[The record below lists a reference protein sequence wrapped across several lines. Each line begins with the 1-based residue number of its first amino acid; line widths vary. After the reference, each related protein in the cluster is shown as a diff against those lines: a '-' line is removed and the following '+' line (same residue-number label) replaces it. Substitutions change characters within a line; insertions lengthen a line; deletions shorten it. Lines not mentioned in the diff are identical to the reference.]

1 MTNIQNCDIIRFI
14 IIFSECELMNK
25 YKNLAFNTLVFA
37 IGSFGSKIL
46 VLLLTRLYTNNISP
60 SDSSTK
66 DLLETMMLFLQPI
79 FTFALQ
85 EYLIRFGLD
94 KKYDKKEVF
103 TTSTVLTLAGMGLM
117 AVAVPLLSTIAFLDF
132 IRGYTVLLIVF
143 VFVSSMRMLCMQFVR
158 ARGLVK
164 LFSLDGILATL
175 TLFIFN
181 IIFVGGLHWGVKGF
195 LLAVILSDFLSSVFL
210 FITAKLRRYLDIHYY
225 NQKLA
230 SAMMRFALPLVP
242 TIVMWVITSLS
253 DRLFIRYMDSDRVL
267 LGESAAGIYSYAT
280 KVPNLISMV
289 STIFFQA
296 WNMSAI
302 MENDSRDRSR
312 FYEKVYS
319 AYESILIIASAFLIA
334 GVQIITPIF
343 ISTKKFSEYGDV
355 YLYTPVLIVAVMF
368 MCLDQFLSS
377 IYTAT
382 KHTKNSFWTSFAACM
397 ANLVLNFF
405 LIPLWGIQGASIA
418 TFLSYYLCFWA
429 RIIDARYYVPFRFD
443 GLKSLM
449 NTAALL
455 VMCWIIISKPVVY
468 GLWLV
473 ILLAAVIWS
482 NYKAVLVTARKI
494 LKRG

>member
-1 MTNIQNCDIIRFI
+1 
-14 IIFSECELMNK
+14 
-25 YKNLAFNTLVFA
+25 
-37 IGSFGSKIL
+37 
-46 VLLLTRLYTNNISP
+46 
-60 SDSSTK
+60 
-66 DLLETMMLFLQPI
+66 
-79 FTFALQ
+79 
-85 EYLIRFGLD
+85 
-94 KKYDKKEVF
+94 
-103 TTSTVLTLAGMGLM
+103 
-117 AVAVPLLSTIAFLDF
+117 
-132 IRGYTVLLIVF
+132 
-143 VFVSSMRMLCMQFVR
+143 
-158 ARGLVK
+158 
-164 LFSLDGILATL
+164 
-175 TLFIFN
+175 
-181 IIFVGGLHWGVKGF
+181 
-195 LLAVILSDFLSSVFL
+195 
-210 FITAKLRRYLDIHYY
+210 
-225 NQKLA
+225 
-230 SAMMRFALPLVP
+230 MMRFALPLVP

-253 DRLFIRYMDSDRVL
+253 DRLFIRYMDSDRAV